1 MELNNPKEAPMEK
14 KQSAE
19 SKNKFQVLMS
29 GGIKKRTYSERKNSQ
44 DKPDTSVSIP
54 RTQINNKATYLNSLL
69 KKSFFNTIN
78 KSNEINLINRQK
90 SSDIILEEN
99 TNSKLYYPK
108 EVPKN
113 FLPPY
118 LFDTININKN
128 KKLTRQTKNE
138 LRDILDLYDKQKN
151 NMKKY
156 ENDLKDA
163 KDDLKK
169 AKEARR
175 KIMEEVYEIKKE
187 IELFN
192 NNENNF
198 NYNNA
203 FNRSRLSVQNN
214 NMNDLFK
221 NLNKGQNDGVVNEEN
236 EKKKIELDNE
246 IKEYEDKISQLKF
259 KNKSFVEDYDMLM
272 NDYRKNLNK
281 NLKLKN
287 CIYDID
293 NKTKEA
299 LKEKSD
305 LKKYINKMGKV

>member
-1 MELNNPKEAPMEK
+1 
-14 KQSAE
+14 
-19 SKNKFQVLMS
+19 
-29 GGIKKRTYSERKNSQ
+29 
-44 DKPDTSVSIP
+44 
-54 RTQINNKATYLNSLL
+54 
-69 KKSFFNTIN
+69 
-78 KSNEINLINRQK
+78 
-90 SSDIILEEN
+90 
-99 TNSKLYYPK
+99 
-108 EVPKN
+108 
-113 FLPPY
+113 
-118 LFDTININKN
+118 
-128 KKLTRQTKNE
+128 
-138 LRDILDLYDKQKN
+138 
-151 NMKKY
+151 MKKY

-203 FNRSRLSVQNN
+203 FNRIRLSVQNN